1 MNGARRAVG
10 TSPHR
15 HCAGFTLACAVV
27 TPSSLQSRRAR
38 RPIRAILLGT
48 LILCPSLAGA
58 QQKPLIWLRDG
69 KLSSQAAALVSLM
82 GAARGYGLR
91 PEDYLRPD
99 LPGEIAAAAAV
110 ASSEQDRVRLDADLT
125 VAATRFVTHL
135 HYGRIDPRRAGFE
148 LGSPR
153 ADLDVAATVA
163 NIANSRDVSAS
174 IAAVEPT
181 FYHYGLLK
189 AALARY
195 RALASSGAAVAAGS
209 ARHDV
214 AIPLPRRIMQIE
226 LSLERMRWLPAFE
239 APPIIVNIPQFELFA
254 FQFITDRAAAIAR
267 MRVIVGKAYPA
278 TQTPIFVGQMKHV
291 VFRPYW
297 NVPRSIVAHELM
309 ARIKA
314 NPGYMDRNGF
324 EIVDGQSDRAHVVA
338 ATRDNIAALEAG
350 RLRLRQRPGGTN
362 ALGLVKFLFPNTHD
376 VYLHSTPSP
385 GLFAKSS
392 RAFSHGCIRVA
403 DPVGLAAYVLRNSP
417 GEWTPD
423 KIRAAMSGDTTQSVT
438 LQTSIPVIIFYST
451 VLATEAG
458 DVLFFDDVYGHD
470 RKLEELLDMPATEQA
485 TVQHSRGRE
494 PLAPYHVANPG
505 QF

>member
-1 MNGARRAVG
+1 MAA
-10 TSPHR
+10 
-15 HCAGFTLACAVV
+15 
-27 TPSSLQSRRAR
+27 
-38 RPIRAILLGT
+38 
-48 LILCPSLAGA
+48 A

-69 KLSSQAAALVSLM
+69 KLSPQAAALVSLM

-91 PEDYLRPD
+91 PEDYLPSD
-99 LPGEIAAAAAV
+99 LPAEITAAAAV
-110 ASSEQDRVRLDADLT
+110 GSSEQDQARLDAALT

-135 HYGRIDPRRAGFE
+135 HYGRVDPRRAGFE

-163 NIANSRDVSAS
+163 NIANSPDVSAS
-174 IAAVEPT
+174 VAAVEPT

-189 AALARY
+189 AALLRY
-195 RALASSGAAVAAGS
+195 RALASSGAPAAAGS

-226 LSLERMRWLPAFE
+226 LSLERMRWLPAFD

-278 TQTPIFVGQMKHV
+278 TQTPIFIGQMKYV

-309 ARIKA
+309 AKIEA
-314 NPGYMDRNGF
+314 NPGYVDRNGF

-338 ATRDNIAALEAG
+338 ATRDNIGALQAG

-403 DPVGLAAYVLRNSP
+403 DPVGLAAYVLRNAP

-438 LQTSIPVIIFYST
+438 LPTSIPVIIFYST

-470 RKLEELLDMPATEQA
+470 RKLEALLHMSAKEQA
-485 TVQHSRGRE
+485 TVQHSKRRE
-494 PLAPYHVANPG
+494 HLARSDVANRG